1 MGSIFTKL
9 LAMAI
14 AGGVIAG
21 NTDELQRFYEELTA
35 QTQYVVS
42 GMDMRNI
49 GQMLDY
55 EYLRKGRYPAEARFQ
70 AWMQENF
77 KENQFRELA
86 SDTWGTPFEYTTGE
100 GAKTFRLVSAG
111 PDREHGTDDDLVYTG
126 P

>member
-14 AGGVIAG
+14 AGGAIAG
-21 NTDELQRFYEELTA
+21 NTDELQRFYEEITA

-42 GMDMRNI
+42 GMDMRSI

-55 EYLRKGRYPAEARFQ
+55 EYLRKGHYPAEARFQ

-77 KENQFRELA
+77 KENQSHCR
-86 SDTWGTPFEYTTGE
+86 
-100 GAKTFRLVSAG
+100 RCRAG
-111 PDREHGTDDDLVYTG
+111 QHS
-126 P
+126 